1 MLCPCPVPTRRYET
15 QDGDTPAKV
24 RSRTRPNYNRR
35 TVEQPCCLDPS
46 TSLRM
51 LLSAQTPAR
60 NEPGSRAVLLPMP
73 TAVPSPKFPP
83 EANIY
88 TVDCVRVPM
97 CVCGCGCGW
106 MAARRDVSLLQIA
119 KALGLECTAMINANR
134 KKFPS
139 LRAGT
144 KFQAGTTLALPQ
156 EGDAMEE

>member
-1 MLCPCPVPTRRYET
+1 MLPGPLYVFANASVCPDSRQERAWLASRIVTY
-15 QDGDTPAKV
+15 AY
-24 RSRTRPNYNRR
+24 RSPI
-35 TVEQPCCLDPS
+35 
-46 TSLRM
+46 
-51 LLSAQTPAR
+51 
-60 NEPGSRAVLLPMP
+60 
-73 TAVPSPKFPP
+73 PKFPP